1 MKLIN
6 RVITGGYWGAYY
18 LVYVLG
24 VAFLVYYFW
33 DELLF
38 LETRHLYVETL
49 FLIGAIYAVSAGTAL
64 FVAIIVE
71 VTGRMVLLIPRAWNR
86 AKDEGR
92 AEGLAQGLTAGRAEG
107 LAQGRTE
114 GHTEGRATGLTV
126 GRAEG
131 RAEGLTEGLTQ
142 GLTQGMTVAAKAALT
157 KAAPNGTGC
166 KPSCPNTRGATRK
179 PGASSWTR
187 MPRNACSTAR
197 ASMRAGNLS
206 LPAASLYL
214 SDRAVWPA
222 GRQPGPSRRP
232 NPPKPRPIRRPA
244 NLPKPPMF

>member
-1 MKLIN
+1 MKMLN

-24 VAFLVYYFW
+24 VALLVYYFW

-92 AEGLAQGLTAGRAEG
+92 AEGLS
-107 LAQGRTE
+107 QGRT
-114 GHTEGRATGLTV
+114 
-126 GRAEG
+126 EG
-131 RAEGLTEGLTQ
+131 RAEGLTEGLA
-142 GLTQGMTVAAKAALT
+142 GPHRRPGYGPDCGARRGPGSGPHRGPGGRPLR
-157 KAAPNGTGC
+157 GTG
-166 KPSCPNTRGATRK
+166 
-179 PGASSWTR
+179 PGAGHPVPIR
-187 MPRNACSTAR
+187 AARPGNRAPRPGPGCRGTPAQRKRLGCP
-197 ASMRAGNLS
+197 
-206 LPAASLYL
+206 PAAFP
-214 SDRAVWPA
+214 DRNRVVW
-222 GRQPGPSRRP
+222 GSPSRRR
-232 NPPKPRPIRRPA
+232 KPE
-244 NLPKPPMF
+244 

>member
-1 MKLIN
+1 MKMLN

-24 VAFLVYYFW
+24 VALLVYYFW

-92 AEGLAQGLTAGRAEG
+92 AEGLAQGRTEGRAEG
-107 LAQGRTE
+107 LAE
-114 GHTEGRATGLTV
+114 GLTEGRATGLTV

-131 RAEGLTEGLTQ
+131 LTEGRAEGRSEERGRVQAILFQYARRDPETGRLVLDQDAEERL
-142 GLTQGMTVAAKAALT
+142 L
-157 KAAPNGTGC
+157 NGKG
-166 KPSCPNTRGATRK
+166 
-179 PGASSWTR
+179 
-187 MPRNACSTAR
+187 
-197 ASMRAGNLS
+197 
-206 LPAASLYL
+206 
-214 SDRAVWPA
+214 
-222 GRQPGPSRRP
+222 
-232 NPPKPRPIRRPA
+232 
-244 NLPKPPMF
+244 

>member
-1 MKLIN
+1 MKMLN

-24 VAFLVYYFW
+24 VALLVYYFW

-92 AEGLAQGLTAGRAEG
+92 AEGLAQGRTEGRAEG
-107 LAQGRTE
+107 LAEGLTQ

-131 RAEGLTEGLTQ
+131 LTEGRAEGRAAGLTEGLTEGRAEGRSAERDRVQ
-142 GLTQGMTVAAKAALT
+142 AILFQYARRDPETGRLVLDQDAEERLL
-157 KAAPNGTGC
+157 NGKG
-166 KPSCPNTRGATRK
+166 
-179 PGASSWTR
+179 
-187 MPRNACSTAR
+187 
-197 ASMRAGNLS
+197 
-206 LPAASLYL
+206 
-214 SDRAVWPA
+214 
-222 GRQPGPSRRP
+222 
-232 NPPKPRPIRRPA
+232 
-244 NLPKPPMF
+244 